1 MGTHPIFESDFDCLT
16 DVFPLAMLIDGS
28 VYVDNIIAWFQNK
41 VADYDLQ
48 IWEKSVVRRE
58 LQEELTVE
66 GSRKAPVPEHLID
79 LDLVQGNTFPKA
91 KPIEAGWRPWLQ
103 GISRA
108 VFMPIH
114 AQWWRER
121 TSTGFTVF
129 LIILWAINAITLST
143 FVALRDEDHFIPIN
157 EILTPMICTIFLSI
171 LHCHI
176 CQTQG
181 RLTSK

>member
-1 MGTHPIFESDFDCLT
+1 
-16 DVFPLAMLIDGS
+16 
-28 VYVDNIIAWFQNK
+28 
-41 VADYDLQ
+41 
-48 IWEKSVVRRE
+48 
-58 LQEELTVE
+58 
-66 GSRKAPVPEHLID
+66 
-79 LDLVQGNTFPKA
+79 
-91 KPIEAGWRPWLQ
+91 
-103 GISRA
+103 
-108 VFMPIH
+108 MPIH

-181 RLTSK
+181 LVTSNFFYFVLYVLSFSHIFWWWVSIIKIILQLMSFNISRKNTKGARDVSNIRLFDVARFSLTSAPSLEFGHVSTPRYL